1 MTKNASIF
9 EVFYEIHFIWNSG
22 KQEVIFYK
30 FYIILNEVVKMY
42 MPVIEVRL
50 LLLKY
55 PSCAPAGNRKSSKIS
70 IWAIIKQPQTLRFV
84 PRHLKTKKICKHA
97 IKKFPF
103 VIRYVPDRY
112 KAQKMCDKDSLE
124 NGETLESVPNFYKN
138 QKQCNKAVDN

>member
-84 PRHLKTKKICKHA
+84 LVTLKLKR
-97 IKKFPF
+97 F
-103 VIRYVPDRY
+103 VNMRL
-112 KAQKMCDKDSLE
+112 KNSL
-124 NGETLESVPNFYKN
+124 S
-138 QKQCNKAVDN
+138 